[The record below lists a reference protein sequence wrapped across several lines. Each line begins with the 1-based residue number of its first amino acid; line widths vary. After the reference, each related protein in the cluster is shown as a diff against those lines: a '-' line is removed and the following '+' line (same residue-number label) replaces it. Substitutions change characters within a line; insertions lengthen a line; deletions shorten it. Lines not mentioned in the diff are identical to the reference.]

1 MEALKFQYPFI
12 YYNFK
17 SQIIR
22 IKEKGKSKATKAILE
37 LKAKPMK

>member
-17 SQIIR
+17 SQIIS
-22 IKEKGKSKATKAILE
+22 IKEKAR
-37 LKAKPMK
+37 AKQQKLS